1 MNQEIKFPVEV
12 RLVLRDKDVPC
23 NDTFELLCH
32 LQHIASEWHWKYV
45 PTIPCG
51 VVLKG

>member
-1 MNQEIKFPVEV
+1 MNQEIKLPVEV
-12 RLVLRDKDVPC
+12 RLVLRDKDIPC
-23 NDTFELLCH
+23 HDTFELLRC
-32 LQHIASEWHWKYV
+32 LQDIVTEWHWRYV